1 MQGGKWYEYLTEM
14 SEMQDTQQK
23 IPEIVGRKFNRSLGL
38 PIARLPDYAEIIEN
52 PVPRKITDF
61 WSDEKRSWKF

>member
-1 MQGGKWYEYLTEM
+1 
-14 SEMQDTQQK
+14 MQDTRQK

-52 PVPRKITDF
+52 PAPRKITDF
-61 WSDEKRSWKF
+61 WSNEKRSWKF